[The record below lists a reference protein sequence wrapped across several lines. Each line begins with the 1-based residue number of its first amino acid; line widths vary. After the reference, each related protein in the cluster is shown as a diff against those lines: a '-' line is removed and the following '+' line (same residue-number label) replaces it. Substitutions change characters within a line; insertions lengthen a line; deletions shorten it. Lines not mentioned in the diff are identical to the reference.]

1 MYQKQLQSLFARL
14 FIDLQEHIKTSLPAI
29 QWCDGWWGQE
39 QLQYRQA
46 VAFPALLIDFPST
59 QFSAEAEDSLLGVAT
74 ISLRLLC
81 APFSSSAATAPEE
94 VRANALEHFELEHD
108 IIATIHGWHPHE
120 GYCQPLAL
128 TGISTDN
135 RTPELR
141 IRTLTFTTAYEL
153 DVF

>member
-1 MYQKQLQSLFARL
+1 MSKKTPQSLFARL

-39 QLQYRQA
+39 QLQYRPA
-46 VAFPALLIDFPST
+46 VAFPALLIDFPSS
-59 QFSAEAEDSLLGVAT
+59 QFSAEAEESLLGVAT

-81 APFSSSAATAPEE
+81 APFSSSAATAPED
-94 VRANALEHFELEHD
+94 VRAEALEHYELEHD
-108 IIATIHGWHPHE
+108 IIAAIHGWMP
-120 GYCQPLAL
+120 GDSYCQSLTL

-141 IRTLTFTTAYEL
+141 IRTLTFTTAYEM
-153 DVF
+153 DVV